1 MFKKTLIA
9 ASLALV
15 GATVFADGA
24 SAQRREFRIQ
34 DGRTGATIYD
44 DGIEDGRACAALRS
58 TYWDPRLQD
67 FVTRPRT
74 VCNFGRSRY

>member
-24 SAQRREFRIQ
+24 SAQRYCRMLVMTVGVRRQ
-34 DGRTGATIYD
+34 
-44 DGIEDGRACAALRS
+44 
-58 TYWDPRLQD
+58 RLEL
-67 FVTRPRT
+67 V
-74 VCNFGRSRY
+74 G